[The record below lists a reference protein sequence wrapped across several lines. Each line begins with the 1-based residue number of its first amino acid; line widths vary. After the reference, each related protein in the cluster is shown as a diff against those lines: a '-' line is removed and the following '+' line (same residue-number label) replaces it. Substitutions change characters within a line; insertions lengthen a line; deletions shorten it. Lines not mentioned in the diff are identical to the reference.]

1 MGNITD
7 DIRQHFDTF
16 AELPFTEADSLA
28 LSQLA
33 YARMPDNVP
42 RYHENA
48 ETADGMIATVPIHD
62 LLRAECYDDMFGK
75 VWSPSMNVDLLR
87 AMSESPRWRNL
98 RVGAYVDEFDAET
111 TKQFSACVFELGNG
125 TLYVAF
131 RGTDS
136 SIVGWKEDFMM
147 AFRRPVA
154 SQEAA
159 ARYLTELA
167 GHWAG
172 PIMVGGHSK
181 GGNLAVYA
189 AANVPSEIQER
200 ITVVY
205 SHDGPGF
212 DEAFFDEDGY
222 VRIASKI
229 HKSVPGSSIIG
240 MLFETREH
248 VEVGYTVVSSDGAAT
263 YTVPNTGQCTVT
275 FKICAPAPNGLQC
288 DTATLTAPVTPANV
302 TASVSVPAT
311 AAPGSTQSGSIT
323 CTNAGP
329 GTAFSATC
337 APSITDSTG
346 AVVPVAGLTCSPSTP
361 ADLGLGVAINCR
373 FSYTMPGTAGGSDT
387 APTGVTVVATA
398 GAKNDTTTSDNTA
411 TGTTALVDAVDVKVD
426 QPAGSLGHIN
436 LKTLSGVTAPAG
448 STFGPNPSNP
458 GTCGSI
464 RIDPATGMASLIV
477 PTEGSCT
484 VTYQI
489 CAPAP
494 NASQCDAATVTVNAW
509 TPVSVPTLGEWARAA
524 LGLLLAVFG
533 AAMSLR
539 QHRA

>member
-189 AANVPSEIQER
+189 AANVPGEIQGR
-200 ITVVY
+200 ITAVY

-222 VRIASKI
+222 ARIAP
-229 HKSVPGSSIIG
+229 KSINRYRDRRSSACCLRPASMWKTAIRWSAATVPASCSILPCTGRSIMADSYRPMGSPTVRSIWRARSTDGWRNTMMSIAAGSS
-240 MLFETREH
+240 
-248 VEVGYTVVSSDGAAT
+248 
-263 YTVPNTGQCTVT
+263 
-275 FKICAPAPNGLQC
+275 K
-288 DTATLTAPVTPANV
+288 
-302 TASVSVPAT
+302 
-311 AAPGSTQSGSIT
+311 
-323 CTNAGP
+323 
-329 GTAFSATC
+329 
-337 APSITDSTG
+337 
-346 AVVPVAGLTCSPSTP
+346 TCSPSS
-361 ADLGLGVAINCR
+361 R
-373 FSYTMPGTAGGSDT
+373 
-387 APTGVTVVATA
+387 
-398 GAKNDTTTSDNTA
+398 
-411 TGTTALVDAVDVKVD
+411 
-426 QPAGSLGHIN
+426 PAGTSRSAN
-436 LKTLSGVTAPAG
+436 SRRT
-448 STFGPNPSNP
+448 
-458 GTCGSI
+458 
-464 RIDPATGMASLIV
+464 
-477 PTEGSCT
+477 
-484 VTYQI
+484 
-489 CAPAP
+489 
-494 NASQCDAATVTVNAW
+494 
-509 TPVSVPTLGEWARAA
+509 
-524 LGLLLAVFG
+524 
-533 AAMSLR
+533 
-539 QHRA
+539 